1 MRLRLP
7 ERRTRSGRMLAR
19 RRPREGYRAGRP
31 RSAVVVVLA
40 LACIAAGCGVTS
52 GASPAASLRP
62 VRESRRRAHR
72 DHAPGP
78 APGSTTT
85 TLPTTTVTAAGSIGS
100 FLVFRTLGGVQL
112 HVTVEKLIDPA
123 AGADPLSIP
132 ELGNHFV
139 GAVLSVTSSAT
150 TTQDIN
156 ADTSLVGSTGRIFA
170 HDDDPI
176 TGCTNF
182 TPGPLQVP
190 PGSALTGC
198 VTFQVPTSAQIGSVQ
213 FTPTSGA
220 AGSQVGRWSIG

>member
-1 MRLRLP
+1 MRLRPP
-7 ERRTRSGRMLAR
+7 ERRTRSGRRLAR
-19 RRPREGYRAGRP
+19 RRPREGNRAGRS

-52 GASPAASLRP
+52 GASPAASSRP
-62 VRESRRRAHR
+62 VRESRRRSHR
-72 DHAPGP
+72 DHAPAP
-78 APGSTTT
+78 APASTT
-85 TLPTTTVTAAGSIGS
+85 TLPTTTVTAVGSIGS
-100 FLVFRTLGGVQL
+100 LLMFRTLRGVQL

-132 ELGNHFV
+132 ELGDHFV
-139 GAVLSVTSSAT
+139 GAVLSITSSAT

-190 PGSALTGC
+190 SGSTFTGC

-220 AGSQVGRWSIG
+220 AGSQGGRWSVG

>member
-1 MRLRLP
+1 MRLRPP
-7 ERRTRSGRMLAR
+7 ERRTRSGRGLAR

-40 LACIAAGCGVTS
+40 LAFIAAGCGVTS
-52 GASPAASLRP
+52 GASPAVSSRP
-62 VRESRRRAHR
+62 VRESRRRSHR
-72 DHAPGP
+72 DHAPAP
-78 APGSTTT
+78 APASTT
-85 TLPTTTVTAAGSIGS
+85 TLPTTTVTAVGSIGN
-100 FLVFRTLGGVQL
+100 LLMFRTLRGVQL

-139 GAVLSVTSSAT
+139 GAVLSITSSAT

-190 PGSALTGC
+190 PGSAFTGC

-220 AGSQVGRWSIG
+220 AGSQVGRWSVG